1 MNALLN
7 CLMSPSCLAGQ
18 LITGLTYA
26 IFLFLIASGLS
37 IIFGVLNIVNFAHGS
52 LYMLGAYFAYTFT
65 TLFISPETYWL
76 AFIIVPFGVAGF
88 GAFMQHF
95 FLRPISQRYPKL
107 AERELFHI
115 LATYGFTL
123 LLDDL
128 VKMVWGAR
136 FFSATL
142 PSSLAA
148 KVFWM
153 GKTFPIYYFFVLGIG
168 VVSAMV
174 LWFWLNRTN
183 FGRVVRAAVSNT
195 EIVAS
200 LGVNVST
207 LYTKVFALGAWLG
220 GLGGVLALPIRSASP
235 EMGGDI
241 LFESFIVVVVG
252 GLGSIWG
259 ALISA
264 VMIGI
269 LRSFGILAIPSLE
282 MVFAFVLMA
291 IVLILRPRG
300 ILGKIW

>member
-1 MNALLN
+1 MEFFN
-7 CLMSPSCLAGQ
+7 CLMNPPCFIAQ

-52 LYMLGAYFAYTFT
+52 LYMLGAYFAYSYS
-65 TLFISPETYWL
+65 TLFVSRETYWL
-76 AFIIVPFGVAGF
+76 AIILVPFGVAGF
-88 GAFMQHF
+88 GAFMEYF
-95 FLRPISQRYPKL
+95 FLRPISNRYPKM

-123 LLDDL
+123 ILDDI
-128 VKMVWGAR
+128 VKIVWGSR
-136 FFSATL
+136 FLSVTL
-142 PSSLAA
+142 PPSLSL
-148 KVFWM
+148 KILFM
-153 GKTFPIYYFFVLGIG
+153 GRVFPIYYFFLLAIGIA
-168 VVSAMV
+168 SAFT
-174 LWFWLNRTN
+174 LWLWLNRTN
-183 FGRVVRAAVSNT
+183 FGRIVRAAVSNA

-200 LGVNVST
+200 LGINVST
-207 LYTKVFALGAWLG
+207 LNTKVFALGAWLG
-220 GLGGVLALPIRSASP
+220 GLGGVLALPIRSANP

-259 ALISA
+259 ALIGA
-264 VMIGI
+264 LMIGI
-269 LRSFGILAIPSLE
+269 LRSFGILAFPQLE
-282 MVFAFVLMA
+282 LVFAFVLMA